1 MKPCSNHD
9 GGSSCDS
16 VLRTTAYGTSPP
28 ALLKRP
34 SAAALAWSLAATLSA
49 PALRL
54 LLARRAARGKEDPA
68 RAAERRGIDTT
79 PRPPGRL
86 LWLHAASVGEA
97 VSVLPVLTAL
107 PASVHV
113 LFTTGTLTSARL
125 LAQRL
130 PELGLADRV
139 LHRFAPLDVP
149 SWAARFLDHW
159 RPDAAC
165 FLESEL
171 WPNLL
176 GACRAR
182 GIPTALLNARLSVR
196 SAARW
201 CNLPGFAAE
210 ILGGFAWVAAQS
222 EADAQRLVSLGA
234 VQVDAPGNL
243 KNAAPDLPVDEA
255 ELARLCGVLGGR
267 PAWLAASTHPGDEL
281 CAARVHQALA
291 DAHPGLVT
299 AIVPRHPERGPA
311 IAAELG
317 GVPRRADGADPAPG
331 VWIADT
337 LGELGLFY
345 RLFGVVF
352 IGKSFGAGGGQN
364 PLEPARLG
372 CAIAAGP
379 AMQNFAQATAALAAA
394 GGLESVV
401 DEAALTRWVDRM
413 LRDDAARQAMGLAA
427 RAAAAGKADL
437 PARMATRLVALMEP

>member
-1 MKPCSNHD
+1 MKPS
-9 GGSSCDS
+9 
-16 VLRTTAYGTSPP
+16 LTA
-28 ALLKRP
+28 R
-34 SAAALAWSLAATLSA
+34 AWSAGATLA
-49 PALRL
+49 TPALRA

-79 PRPPGRL
+79 QRPAGKL

-97 VSVLPVLTAL
+97 VSVLPVLSAM
-107 PASVHV
+107 PKDIHV

-125 LAQRL
+125 LATRL
-130 PELGLADRV
+130 PELGLGGSV

-149 SWAARFLDHW
+149 AWGARFLDHW

-176 GACRAR
+176 AACRAR

-201 CNLPGFAAE
+201 CNAPGFAAE

-222 EADAQRLVSLGA
+222 QADAQRLTSLGA
-234 VQVDAPGNL
+234 VRVDAPGNL
-243 KNAAPDLPVDEA
+243 KTAAPDLPADAA
-255 ELARLCGVLGGR
+255 ELARLGALLGGR
-267 PAWLAASTHPGDEL
+267 PVWLAASTHPGDEL

-291 DAHPGLVT
+291 GAHPGLVT
-299 AIVPRHPERGPA
+299 VIVPRHPERGPA

-317 GVPRRADGADPAPG
+317 GAARRAGGSDPAPG
-331 VWIADT
+331 IWIADT

-345 RLFGVVF
+345 RLCPIVF
-352 IGKSFGAGGGQN
+352 IGKSFGVGGGQN

-379 AMQNFAQATAALAAA
+379 AMGNFAQSTASLVAA
-394 GGLESVV
+394 GGLVV
-401 DEAALTRWVDRM
+401 VEDEAALARWVDRM
-413 LRDDAARQAMGLAA
+413 LRDEAARQAMGQAA
-427 RAAAAGKADL
+427 RAAAAGEADL
-437 PARMATRLVALMEP
+437 PERMAARLVALLGS